1 MSAQE
6 THDQIYQRLER
17 EVLDDYIKA
26 IPLLTIN
33 GNSSILQKQ
42 VEELAEKT
50 NSNDY
55 LLKANT
61 GEPDWDTP
69 EMVRIKSKKSKR
81 LGQYSE
87 SDIVMLKNSL
97 GILFK

>member
-1 MSAQE
+1 VASHDVEM
-6 THDQIYQRLER
+6 HDQNLLDHLWFSEGMVSQ
-17 EVLDDYIKA
+17 LDDHYVYVSFLFYLDEIQYRY
-26 IPLLTIN
+26 LRSN
-33 GNSSILQKQ
+33 
-42 VEELAEKT
+42 EE
-50 NSNDY
+50 SV
-55 LLKANT
+55 